1 MRRGSCIELRL
12 GCALCVCRI
21 KEASIS
27 SDHIPVVMTPL
38 HFDISSGLKSVLG
51 GELITNDEVA
61 IFELVKNSFD
71 AGASRVDI
79 YFDEQTI
86 VVADNGSGMSQEDI
100 QKKWL
105 FVAYSSKRHRPQ
117 DFRDEIAERRQYAG
131 SKGIGRFSSDRLGEV
146 VILQTRPKTAVSGP
160 VHALRVDWS
169 RFDANHLDR
178 FESIPVEFNSKVSGF
193 DIPAALPLI
202 LHGTAITIEKLR
214 RSWRREDILRL
225 KSALSKLINPF
236 GAESDGFEIV
246 VHSPTEKVTDAL
258 EKSKKRDEE
267 LSPNS
272 LVNGPVGNFIFSTLQ
287 EKTTFIDVRIAE
299 DGRIE
304 STLTDRGELIYRI
317 REPNEYPLLTG
328 SGFSAKVFFLN
339 QSAKITFAKRM
350 GVPSVQFGSIFLF
363 RNSFRVFP
371 IGEEGDDWFGIDRR
385 KQQGFSRFLGT
396 RDLIG
401 RVDVS
406 GSDEHF
412 QEASSRDSGLIETP
426 AVLQLRKCVREHCLK
441 RLERYVVPVTFVDK
455 EDKFT
460 SDVSRLLTDP
470 GRARVTAALAKLVDS
485 QEVELLEYNRRLVS
499 MLDERSSQFE
509 ASLASLRAIAEK
521 TQDKLLFQNIEEAEK
536 RFSELRKAEEQARIQ
551 ADEERQAKEAAER
564 RANDAETRASRTTVQ
579 LEEEK
584 KRNLFLTSIASLDTQ
599 TILNLHHQVTMYAV
613 DINQQIENFLVRV
626 SGQGSIERAD
636 VLNAVERISL
646 LNKKI
651 MGVSKFATKANFRL
665 ESEHIKAD
673 LGEYVAQYINGVA
686 KDFLFG
692 PLRVSVQTD
701 EKGFEHRFKPIDV
714 SVVVDNLIANAKKAR
729 ASQVSFGITHPSK
742 DSIHIAV
749 TDNGRGFSDLIDD
762 VDRVF
767 EKGFT
772 TTDGSGLG
780 LYHVRMVLG
789 EMKGTIQAAKGPNG
803 KGAVFLIRISR

>member
-1 MRRGSCIELRL
+1 MTENNISA
-12 GCALCVCRI
+12 ALEPDSPI
-21 KEASIS
+21 
-27 SDHIPVVMTPL
+27 PL
-38 HFDISSGLKSVLG
+38 HFDVSSGLKSVLG

-71 AGASRVDI
+71 AGASQVDI
-79 YFDEQTI
+79 YFSSQSI
-86 VVADNGSGMSQEDI
+86 VVADNGSGMTQEDI

-105 FVAYSSKRHRPQ
+105 FVAYSSKRDHSLG
-117 DFRDEIAERRQYAG
+117 FRDDIAERRRYAG
-131 SKGIGRFSSDRLGEV
+131 SKGIGRFSSDRLGEIA
-146 VILQTRPKTAVSGP
+146 ILQTRPDSSPAGL
-160 VHALRVDWS
+160 VHTLRVDWS
-169 RFDANHLDR
+169 RFDTNHLNR
-178 FESIPVEFNSKVSGF
+178 FEKIPVDFVSKISGF
-193 DIPAALPLI
+193 GLPDGLPAI
-202 LHGTAITIEKLR
+202 SHGTAITIEQLR
-214 RSWRREDILRL
+214 KKWQRDDILRL

-236 GAESDGFEIV
+236 GAESDGFRIV
-246 VHSPTEKVTDAL
+246 VHSPDQQAADDQIAE
-258 EKSKKRDEE
+258 SFRKRKED

-272 LVNGPVGNFIFSTLQ
+272 LVNGHVGNFIFSTLQ

-299 DGRIE
+299 DGRLE
-304 STLTDRGELIYRI
+304 STLTDRGELIYRV
-317 REPNEYPLLTG
+317 REPNEYPLLAG

-363 RNSFRVFP
+363 RNGFRVFP
-371 IGEEGDDWFGIDRR
+371 IGEEGDDWYGIDRR

-406 GSDEHF
+406 GTDQNF
-412 QEASSRDSGLIETP
+412 QESSSRDSGLIATP
-426 AVLQLRKCVREHCLK
+426 ATQQLRKCVQEQCLK

-455 EDKFT
+455 EDKHT

-470 GRARVTAALAKLVDS
+470 GRARVAAAVAKLVDS
-485 QEVELLEYNRRLVS
+485 KEVELLEYSRRLIGI
-499 MLDERSSQFE
+499 LDERSSQFE
-509 ASLASLRAIAEK
+509 ASLGSLRAIAEK
-521 TQDKLLFQNIEEAEK
+521 TQDRALFQNIEEAEK
-536 RFSELRKAEEQARIQ
+536 RFAELREAEEQARIQ
-551 ADEERQAKEAAER
+551 ADEERRAKEAAER
-564 RANDAETRASRTTVQ
+564 RASAAEAAVSRTVVQ

-613 DINQQIENFLVRV
+613 DVNQQIENFLLRI
-626 SGQGSIERAD
+626 SAQESIHRSD
-636 VLNAVERISL
+636 VLNAIERIAL

-665 ESEHIKAD
+665 ESEYIKAD
-673 LGEYVAQYINGVA
+673 LGSYIEQYINGVA

-692 PLRVSVQTD
+692 PLRVTVTTD
-701 EKGFEHRFKPIDV
+701 DKGFAHKFKPIDV
-714 SVVVDNLIANAKKAR
+714 SVVIDNLIANAKKAR
-729 ASQVSFGITHPSK
+729 ATQLKFDITHPSK
-742 DSIHIAV
+742 DSIHLVV
-749 TDNGRGFSDLIDD
+749 TDNGRGFNNLIDN
-762 VDRVF
+762 VERVF

-789 EMKGTIQAAKGPNG
+789 EMNGTIQATKGSGG
-803 KGAVFLIRISR
+803 KGAAFLIRISR